1 MTASVTV
8 SCITVRLLA
17 TYTVQLLRRK
27 LMGLN
32 MKFLIL
38 VFPVM
43 FDFSIQCL
51 QFFTLGSVLMTSEC
65 TNLTSIRVSICTY

>member
-8 SCITVRLLA
+8 SCITVTFLA
-17 TYTVQLLRRK
+17 TYTVQLLRGQ

-32 MKFLIL
+32 VKFIIF

-43 FDFSIQCL
+43 
-51 QFFTLGSVLMTSEC
+51 
-65 TNLTSIRVSICTY
+65 